1 MDCSRFLSGF
11 DIIVPS
17 EDEMSNNR
25 PTEALFNS
33 TFAHMR
39 ITLSI
44 LSFFLFLSAF
54 AQNTDEELAAQY
66 FAEGEFD
73 KAVIL
78 YKELHKDDPSSMYIY
93 QNYIDCL
100 IKLKDLREAEKVVS
114 KAARKNKEFP
124 AYSVDLGEIYKL
136 QGEEKKRKELY
147 DELIDELE
155 PDWNS
160 IEQLS
165 NAFLKY
171 NLLDRAEA
179 SIMHGRKL
187 IGNPIEFHTTLVSIY
202 RADKADRKLIDEC
215 MHFLRFDPSS
225 VDQVK
230 NEVIAILDKESSLNY
245 IQDQCIENAQK
256 FSNNNSFDQLLLWV
270 FIQQKKF
277 SSAFRHVVAID
288 KRQRGDGQQVF
299 DLARICM
306 KNREYAIAE
315 RCYENLIERGQ
326 AGNFYLPARMGML
339 ESSYQKTMAIPDPS
353 DEALQSLVASY
364 NGFLDEFGKNWKTAE
379 SIKELADIYIFQI
392 HDMNAGIAL
401 LKELVTMPRVRR
413 ALSANYKLAL
423 ADAHVIEGDVW
434 EATLLYGQV
443 DKEFK
448 EDPLGQEAK
457 FRNAR
462 LSYFRGDFE
471 WAKDQ
476 LDVLKTATSQLISN
490 NAIELALLIQD
501 NTGLDSTTDA
511 LEEYANAQLLFFQ
524 NKLDACLEALNLIPF
539 KYPNHSLEDEIYM
552 TKARVMVRKKDFIK
566 AETFYLSVIDLFPED
581 ILADN
586 ALYELGK
593 LYEEKLLQPNKAV
606 EMYEKL
612 IFDHSGSLFVV
623 DARKRYTRLKEEVN
637 TELN

>member
-1 MDCSRFLSGF
+1 
-11 DIIVPS
+11 
-17 EDEMSNNR
+17 
-25 PTEALFNS
+25 
-33 TFAHMR
+33 MR
-39 ITLSI
+39 IKLFILSI
-44 LSFFLFLSAF
+44 FFALGSV

-66 FAEGEFD
+66 FADGDFD

-78 YKELHKDDPSSMYIY
+78 YKQLHKDDPSSMYIY

-100 IKLKDLREAEKVVS
+100 VKLKDLKEAEKVVS
-114 KAARKNKEFP
+114 KAARKNREFP
-124 AYSVDLGEIYKL
+124 VYSVDLGEIYKL

-147 DELIDELE
+147 NELINGLE

-171 NLLDRAEA
+171 NLLDRAEE
-179 SIMHGRKL
+179 SILKGRKL
-187 IGNPIEFHTTLVSIY
+187 IGNPIEFHTTLIGIY
-202 RADKADRKLIDEC
+202 RASKEDTKLIDEC
-215 MHFLRFDPSS
+215 MHVLRFDPSS
-225 VDQVK
+225 IDDIK
-230 NEVIAILDKESSLNY
+230 DDVIAVLHVESSLNY
-245 IQDQCIENAQK
+245 LQDQCIENAQK

-277 SSAFRHVVAID
+277 RSAFRHVVALD
-288 KRQRGDGQQVF
+288 KRQRGDGHQIF

-306 KNREYAIAE
+306 KNSEYAIAE
-315 RCYENLIERGQ
+315 QCYSNLIERGS

-339 ESSYQKTMAIPDPS
+339 ESSYKKVQAIPDPS
-353 DEALQSLVASY
+353 DEVLGSLVNSY
-364 NGFLDEFGKNWKTAE
+364 TGFLEEFGKNWKTSE
-379 SIKELADIYIFQI
+379 SMKELSDIQIFYV
-392 HDMNAGIAL
+392 HDLDAGMAL
-401 LKELVTMPRVRR
+401 LEELVRMPRLRR
-413 ALSANYKLAL
+413 AQSARYKLDL
-423 ADAHVIEGDVW
+423 ADAHVIQGDVW

-511 LEEYANAQLLFFQ
+511 LEEYASAQLLLFQ
-524 NKLDACLEALNLIPF
+524 NKLDACLEKLNLIPF
-539 KYPNHSLEDEIYM
+539 NFPNHSLEDEIYI
-552 TKARVMVRKKDFIK
+552 TKARVMVQKKDFKK
-566 AETFYLSVIDLFPED
+566 AETFYLSVIDLFPDD

-586 ALYELGK
+586 ALYEVGR
-593 LYEEKLLQPNKAV
+593 LYEEKLILPEKAID
-606 EMYEKL
+606 MYEKL

-623 DARKRYTRLKEEVN
+623 DARKRYTKLKDQVELKEN
-637 TELN
+637 DAP

>member
-1 MDCSRFLSGF
+1 
-11 DIIVPS
+11 
-17 EDEMSNNR
+17 
-25 PTEALFNS
+25 
-33 TFAHMR
+33 MR
-39 ITLSI
+39 ITLFI
-44 LSFFLFLSAF
+44 LTFFLALGSF

-66 FAEGEFD
+66 FSDGDFD

-78 YKELHKDDPSSMYIY
+78 YKQLHKDDPSSMYIY

-100 IKLKDLREAEKVVS
+100 IKLKDLKEAEKVVS
-114 KAARKNKEFP
+114 KAARRNKEFP
-124 AYSVDLGEIYKL
+124 VYSVDLGEIYKL

-147 DELIDELE
+147 NELISELE

-171 NLLDRAEA
+171 NLLDRAEE
-179 SIMHGRKL
+179 SILKGRKL
-187 IGNPIEFHTTLVSIY
+187 IGNPVEFHNTLVGIY
-202 RADKADRKLIDEC
+202 RAAKEDTKLIDEC
-215 MHFLRFDPSS
+215 MHVLRFDPGAI
-225 VDQVK
+225 DDIK
-230 NEVIAILDKESSLNY
+230 EDVIAVLHVESSLNY
-245 IQDQCIENAQK
+245 LQDQCIENAQK

-277 SSAFRHVVAID
+277 RSAFRHVVAID
-288 KRQRGDGQQVF
+288 KRQKGDGQQIF

-306 KNREYAIAE
+306 KNSEYVIAE
-315 RCYENLIERGQ
+315 QCYSNLIERGSV
-326 AGNFYLPARMGML
+326 GNFYLPARMGML
-339 ESSYQKTMAIPDPS
+339 ESSYKKVQAIPDPS
-353 DEALQSLVASY
+353 EASLQALVNSY
-364 NGFLDEFGKNWKTAE
+364 TGFLDEFGKNWKTSE
-379 SIKELADIYIFQI
+379 SIKELSDIYIFYV
-392 HDMNAGIAL
+392 HDLEAGMAL
-401 LKELVTMPRVRR
+401 LQELVKMPRLRR
-413 ALSANYKLAL
+413 AQSARYKLDL
-423 ADAHVIEGDVW
+423 ADAYVIQGDVW

-511 LEEYANAQLLFFQ
+511 LAEYANAQLLLFQ
-524 NKLDACLEALNLIPF
+524 NKLDACLEKLNLIPF
-539 KYPNHSLEDEIYM
+539 NFPNHSLEDEIYI
-552 TKARVMVRKKDFIK
+552 TKARVMLQKKDFKK

-581 ILADN
+581 ILTDN

-593 LYEEKLLQPNKAV
+593 LYEEKLLQPDKAV

-623 DARKRYTRLKEEVN
+623 DARKRYTKLKDQVETQVN
-637 TELN
+637 DAP